1 VPTRATER
9 SNNAV
14 PGASIRWSDA
24 AGPARVGSEAKGWI
38 MWAASRRAG
47 SLVAGLAI
55 AVLVVG
61 CGGEDPSSSPG
72 PSPSTSGGTQTPD
85 DPSGSASTEPSPTEP
100 AVTPAAGLLLEEET
114 SQVKAP
120 AGEWERLPDIVD
132 YASAAGHVPT
142 AQVISLSDRESY
154 ASPASLDEQV
164 KYHNRT
170 LPEGAVIERQPDVL
184 LDGAPAYYVQWY
196 EKGDARIQ
204 HDIGLDHG
212 GRVISIQ
219 MDLDRADR
227 AAAEALVASVLAS
240 FTWR

>member
-1 VPTRATER
+1 
-9 SNNAV
+9 
-14 PGASIRWSDA
+14 
-24 AGPARVGSEAKGWI
+24 
-38 MWAASRRAG
+38 MWAASRPAG
-47 SLVAGLAI
+47 SLVAGVALG
-55 AVLVVG
+55 VLVVG
-61 CGGEDPSSSPG
+61 CGGEPSPPAG
-72 PSPSTSGGTQTPD
+72 PSPSGTGATQSPTLPT
-85 DPSGSASTEPSPTEP
+85 GSVSIEPSPSEP
-100 AVTPAAGLLLEEET
+100 SPGGAGVTPAAGLLLEEQT
-114 SQVKAP
+114 SQVHAP
-120 AGEWERLPDIVD
+120 VGEWERLPDIVT

-142 AQVISLSDRESY
+142 AQVISLSDREGY

-170 LPEGAVIERQPDVL
+170 LPEGAVVERRPDVL

-219 MDLDRADR
+219 MDLDRAD
-227 AAAEALVASVLAS
+227 AAATEALVASVLAS